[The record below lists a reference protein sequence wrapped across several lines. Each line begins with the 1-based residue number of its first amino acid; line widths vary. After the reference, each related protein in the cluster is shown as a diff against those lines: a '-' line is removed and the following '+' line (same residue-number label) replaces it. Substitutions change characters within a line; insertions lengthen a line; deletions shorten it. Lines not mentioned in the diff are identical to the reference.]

1 MLITSGSQRVRRK
14 RERERERER
23 LKENII
29 HTGRSHLCEFRT
41 KENLKPM
48 VSHKESFY
56 LTEKECFGKRY
67 VHTFI
72 Y

>member
-14 RERERERER
+14 RKRER

-56 LTEKECFGKRY
+56 LTEKKCFRKRY